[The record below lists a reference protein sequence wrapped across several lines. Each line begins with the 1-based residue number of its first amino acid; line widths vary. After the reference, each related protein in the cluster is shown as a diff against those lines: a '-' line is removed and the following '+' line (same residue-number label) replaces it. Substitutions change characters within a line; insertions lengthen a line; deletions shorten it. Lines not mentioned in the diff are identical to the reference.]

1 MLDIR
6 PVLFVI
12 GIMLA
17 VLAGAMALPALADI
31 AHGDSE
37 WRIFIASAG
46 VTAFVGIGLMLAART
61 PRMNFNLRQ
70 AFLLTTLS
78 WIVVAAFGALP
89 FLLAPLNLTYAD
101 AYFETMSGL
110 TTTGSTVIV
119 GLDKTSRGILL
130 WRSLLHFIGGIGIIA
145 LAVAVLPLLRVGG
158 MQLFRLESSDKSDK
172 VLPRATQIAAGI
184 FVVYVLLTA
193 ICSFLFWAG
202 GMTGFEAINHAMAT
216 LATGGFSTSDSSF
229 GKFDSAFLDATAT
242 VFMLAGGMTLTL
254 FLRVYQGDYRVLWRD
269 TQMQTYIGV
278 FLGFSIAIAAW
289 LFLAEG
295 KTLGFAVRHATFTVS
310 SVLTTTGFA
319 STDWGLWGPFPLVLI
334 FMLTFIGGCSGST
347 AGGIKI
353 FRFQVLFEIGR
364 AQMRQALLPSGVFI
378 AKYNRK
384 PISDG
389 IAQSVLAFVTL
400 YVFTWA
406 VTSAALGLCG
416 LDLVTSLAGA
426 ATALGNVGPGLGEII
441 GPAGTFAPLPT
452 SAKWILSAAMLL
464 GRLELITVLVL
475 LSRRFWRD

>member
-130 WRSLLHFIGGIGIIA
+130 WRSLLHFIGGIGI
-145 LAVAVLPLLRVGG
+145 
-158 MQLFRLESSDKSDK
+158 
-172 VLPRATQIAAGI
+172 
-184 FVVYVLLTA
+184 
-193 ICSFLFWAG
+193 
-202 GMTGFEAINHAMAT
+202 
-216 LATGGFSTSDSSF
+216 
-229 GKFDSAFLDATAT
+229 
-242 VFMLAGGMTLTL
+242 
-254 FLRVYQGDYRVLWRD
+254 
-269 TQMQTYIGV
+269 
-278 FLGFSIAIAAW
+278 
-289 LFLAEG
+289 
-295 KTLGFAVRHATFTVS
+295 
-310 SVLTTTGFA
+310 
-319 STDWGLWGPFPLVLI
+319 
-334 FMLTFIGGCSGST
+334 
-347 AGGIKI
+347 
-353 FRFQVLFEIGR
+353 
-364 AQMRQALLPSGVFI
+364 
-378 AKYNRK
+378 
-384 PISDG
+384 
-389 IAQSVLAFVTL
+389 
-400 YVFTWA
+400 
-406 VTSAALGLCG
+406 
-416 LDLVTSLAGA
+416 
-426 ATALGNVGPGLGEII
+426 
-441 GPAGTFAPLPT
+441 
-452 SAKWILSAAMLL
+452 
-464 GRLELITVLVL
+464 
-475 LSRRFWRD
+475 